1 MERRLAKRISG
12 SIVGCGLTAAAVI
25 FVLAQPVD
33 EYPLGY
39 DPLTNKKYVLE
50 LQRFGGKA
58 NVVTA
63 EFLQWFDTLWHGR
76 NLAYTI
82 AVLSVLTAGL
92 FWIAATLPPL
102 DEDRRR
108 PKP

>member
-12 SIVGCGLTAAAVI
+12 LILGSGLAAAVVI
-25 FVLAQPVD
+25 FGLARPVD

-50 LQRFGGKA
+50 LQRYGGKA
-58 NVVTA
+58 NVATA

-82 AVLSVLTAGL
+82 AVLSVIAAGL
-92 FWIAATLPPL
+92 FWIGATLPPL
-102 DEDRRR
+102 DEDQRH
-108 PKP
+108 PES